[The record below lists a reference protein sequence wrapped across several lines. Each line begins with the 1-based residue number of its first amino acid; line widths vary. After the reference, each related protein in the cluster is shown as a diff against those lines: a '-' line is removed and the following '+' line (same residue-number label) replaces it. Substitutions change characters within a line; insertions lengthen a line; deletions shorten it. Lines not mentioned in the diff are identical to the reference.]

1 MKKSGLYAL
10 LFITSAVFA
19 QEQLSLN
26 QCYQWLDKNY
36 PMVKQRELFEKQNSI
51 DSQIITNKTLP
62 QLNLEA
68 QATYQ
73 SEVTQVPIPNT
84 GIDPLNK
91 DQYRATATLNQLI
104 YNDGFINASLEAKSA
119 HLKTQKKQI
128 EVNLYALKKEV
139 NQLYFSILLLQEKKA
154 LLNAKKDQLNSRISE
169 VKSGIE
175 YGVILPAS
183 DKVLEAE
190 LIKIQQQFDEI
201 GFNKKSMLNTLSSL
215 IGFDLNDDIILE
227 NPHLEVAISNQINRP
242 EIDLFNLKKEE
253 IQANEQLLSKQKAP
267 KLFGFA
273 TGGYGNPGLNM
284 LDNSFTGFYTVG
296 LKLNWNV
303 FDWNSNKKE
312 RQSLSINKDIID
324 NETEIFNLN
333 TNMELRQQ
341 ELEMKKIETFIA
353 SDSNIIALRKDVL
366 QSAESQLKNGVITSS
381 AYITELTHLFEDEN
395 NLKTHI
401 IQLLLVKANYNI
413 NKGQ

>member
-1 MKKSGLYAL
+1 
-10 LFITSAVFA
+10 

>member
-1 MKKSGLYAL
+1 MKKSGLYAF

>member
-1 MKKSGLYAL
+1 M
-10 LFITSAVFA
+10 TSAVFA

>member
-1 MKKSGLYAL
+1 MKKSGLYAF

-36 PMVKQRELFEKQNSI
+36 PMLKQNELFEKQSSI
-51 DSQIITNKTLP
+51 DSEIITNKTLP

>member
-1 MKKSGLYAL
+1 MKKSGIYIL
-10 LFITSAVFA
+10 LFITSAAFA
-19 QEQLSLN
+19 QEPLSLN

-36 PMVKQRELFEKQNSI
+36 PMVKQNELFEKQSSI
-51 DSQIITNKTLP
+51 DSEIITNKTLP
-62 QLNLEA
+62 QLNFEA

-73 SEVTQVPIPNT
+73 SEVTQVPIPNV

-104 YNDGFINASLEAKSA
+104 YNDGYINASLEAKSA

-128 EVNLYALKKEV
+128 EVNLHALKKQV
-139 NQLYFSILLLQEKKA
+139 NQLYFSMLLLQEKKA
-154 LLNAKKDQLNSRISE
+154 LLLAKKHQLNSRISE

-201 GFNKKSMLNTLSSL
+201 DFNKKSMLNTLSSL
-215 IGFDLNDDIILE
+215 IGFDLNDAVILE
-227 NPHLEVAISNQINRP
+227 NPQLEVAISNQINRP

-253 IQANEQLLSKQKAP
+253 IHANEQLLFKQKAP

-284 LDNSFTGFYTVG
+284 LDNTFTGFYTVG

-312 RQSLSINKDIID
+312 RQSLSINKDIIE

-333 TNMELRQQ
+333 TNIELRQQ

-353 SDSNIIALRKDVL
+353 SDSNIIALRKEVL
-366 QSAESQLKNGVITSS
+366 KSAESQLKNGVITSS